1 MPNPDTLDMLI
12 KEEAQV
18 LIAQNAERFRQA
30 NVGLRAPARSLDR
43 RIRRLIARERQ
54 KQQYG
59 ARFPA
64 LKRAAVF
71 AAVCTASLVLIL
83 NAGAVRQAL
92 TRFFMDFT
100 EDYISITHVT
110 ENLPPTTIE
119 QKREPTEVP
128 EGWEKQVDVDNAGM
142 YSVDYFEEDDYVLCY
157 TQMTLGNNISWLDNE
172 NTQIQ
177 EIKINQFDGYLF
189 HYIDKEL
196 YSLEWSDG
204 EYQYSINTFVSTI
217 SKETIIS
224 IATSVR

>member
-12 KEEAQV
+12 KEEGQV
-18 LIAQNAERFRQA
+18 LVAQNAERFRQA

-128 EGWEKQVDVDNAGM
+128 EGWEK
-142 YSVDYFEEDDYVLCY
+142 YIRFDDETWYGVGYTKNNTKVLTY
-157 TQMTLGNNISWLDNE
+157 TQTIFNNETEWIDNE
-172 NTQIQ
+172 NTKIE
-177 EIKINQFDGYLF
+177 EIKIGEYEGYLF
-189 HYIDKEL
+189 YFIDKKL
-196 YSLEWSDG
+196 YCLRWSDG
-204 EYQYSINTFVSTI
+204 QYRYSINAFDSSI
-217 SKETIIS
+217 SKETVIS
-224 IATSVR
+224 IAKSVR